1 MPRKAISPEALLDL
15 QRQLGVL
22 PPRSSQ
28 RRHLVQAASTFY
40 GVSVPTLYRL
50 LRQRRHPRAVG
61 RADRGV
67 PRVLPQAELERYLE
81 LIAAF
86 NPTTT
91 AKVDSIAVTRYAAS
105 IDLLHHQE
113 AAHVTSLSDCRR
125 RILHSHV

>member
-1 MPRKAISPEALLDL
+1 VFAELRKY
-15 QRQLGVL
+15 QQLY
-22 PPRSSQ
+22 Q
-28 RRHLVQAASTFY
+28 
-40 GVSVPTLYRL
+40 
-50 LRQRRHPRAVG
+50 PRASVFFYRDQQNREVDFVWS
-61 RADRGV
+61 RAGHIVLMEARWAEHVRRPDASVMETVAGV
-67 PRVLPQAELERYLE
+67 
-81 LIAAF
+81 F